1 MNKVFLDAAYAIAL
15 SSVSDKYHQNA
26 EKLAKQIQTDDI
38 KLLPSKTLE
47 KFTFFNFH
55 EIIASS

>member
-1 MNKVFLDAAYAIAL
+1 MNGEGLPRAM
-15 SSVSDKYHQNA
+15 HW
-26 EKLAKQIQTDDI
+26 KLHNEDLIILGAC